1 MARCEDPL
9 QSGFSQGYLIAI
21 AHRIVY
27 HPGGPDHVLD
37 LSAPPR
43 VAVLAGPG
51 ALFPPSAPTD
61 LQLALGV
68 TPPLRRAGQPEGP
81 GPTWPGP
88 SGVPAVSPAAVC
100 RLLVHEDI
108 AVVVRRPG

>member
-1 MARCEDPL
+1 MARRADPL
-9 QSGFSQGYLIAI
+9 LSGFSQGYLITI
-21 AHRIVY
+21 AHRILY
-27 HPGGPDHVLD
+27 HPGGPDYVLA

-51 ALFPPSAPTD
+51 ALFPPSEPTG

-68 TPPLRRAGQPEGP
+68 TPPLRRTGQPEGP

-88 SGVPAVSPAAVC
+88 SG
-100 RLLVHEDI
+100 LLNQS
-108 AVVVRRPG
+108 A